1 MPKILSNPTETVPN
15 KKRFP
20 LLIFILT
27 ISFYIYT
34 LAPSLAWG
42 DGTKLQGDVI
52 AGESF
57 ILAEMP
63 RVQFNPDPYIFSK
76 VGVAA
81 WDHPL
86 YIIFGHLVVMAF
98 PFVDPLWLVNFIS
111 AIFGAASIALVF
123 YFCYRY
129 TSSLLV
135 SLYASLSLAVSHTFW
150 WHSSSPEVYT
160 MFAFLLL
167 VSIYFY
173 ERFEQTGKYSS
184 LGYSAFF
191 LGLAASNHLLAFL
204 AFPALALYY
213 FFTGTYKQFHIS
225 SLRKL
230 YIPILGFLAGF
241 TVYIIQF
248 IRVSRSIPLD
258 EIMGPVIGSTFL
270 SQLIKFTPA
279 LLGESILTYL
289 FFLTVQFGPIGIFFG
304 AWGIKQIRRID
315 DKLPRKM
322 IALFIVYTLFGI
334 LYKVTDQFAFFLSS
348 YVFWAI
354 FMGIGSDSVL
364 RLLPQKRRVL
374 PSAFLGLLLVAT
386 PFFYNAIPSLADR
399 NGINDASMG
408 IPQIGVG
415 VRNGLAYYINP
426 YKRGDF
432 NAYNFG
438 YETATNL
445 APDSIVIAEWYT
457 DTDEYF
463 VQRYF
468 TKVKAIRSDVSVL
481 GWPTQDPFSF
491 DPQLVLDVIEESFPE
506 HPIYLSSLSERFY
519 SASKLVDAYCIV
531 PENNL
536 YRLYSRSESEL
547 QCLTKESVTE

>member
-1 MPKILSNPTETVPN
+1 MPN
-15 KKRFP
+15 KRLFS
-20 LLIFILT
+20 LLIFVLSIG
-27 ISFYIYT
+27 FYIYT
-34 LAPSLAWG
+34 LSPSLAWG

-63 RVQFNPDPYIFSK
+63 REQFDPDPYIFSK

-86 YIIFGHLVVMAF
+86 YIILGHVLVKTF
-98 PFVDPLWLVNFIS
+98 SSIDSLWLVNFIS
-111 AIFGAASIALVF
+111 ALFGAASVALVF
-123 YFCYRY
+123 HFCYRY
-129 TSSLLV
+129 TQSLIA
-135 SLYASLSLAVSHTFW
+135 SCYASLSLAVSHTFW
-150 WHSSSPEVYT
+150 WNSSTPEVYT
-160 MFAFLLL
+160 VFVFLLL
-167 VSIYFY
+167 VSVHFF
-173 ERFEQTGKYSS
+173 ERFEDTGRYSF

-213 FFTGTYKQFHIS
+213 FFNGAYKQFSLS

-230 YIPILGFLAGF
+230 HIPILGFLAGF
-241 TVYIIQF
+241 MIYIIQF
-248 IRVSRSIPLD
+248 VRVTRSIPLD

-270 SQLIKFTPA
+270 SQLLKFTPA
-279 LLGESILTYL
+279 VLGESLLTYL
-289 FFLTVQFGPIGIFFG
+289 FFLTIQFGPIGIFLG
-304 AWGIKQIRRID
+304 AWGIRQLRHSD
-315 DKLPRKM
+315 DKLPMKM
-322 IALFIVYTLFGI
+322 LALFIVYTLFGV

-354 FMGIGSDSVL
+354 LMGIGSDSAL
-364 RLLPQKRRVL
+364 RLLPQNRRYL
-374 PSAFLGLLLVAT
+374 LSAFLGALLVAT
-386 PFFYNAIPSLADR
+386 PFFYTAVPSLADR
-399 NGINDASMG
+399 YGISDASMG

-432 NAYNFG
+432 DAYEFG
-438 YETATNL
+438 YRTVTALEPN
-445 APDSIVIAEWYT
+445 SIVIAEWYT

-463 VQRYF
+463 ILRYF

-481 GWPTQDPFSF
+481 GWPTHDPFSF
-491 DPQLVLDVIEESFPE
+491 DPQLVLDEIEDSFPE

-519 SASKLVDAYCIV
+519 SASTLIETYCIL
-531 PENNL
+531 PENDL
-536 YRLYSRSESEL
+536 YRLYPRTESEL
-547 QCLTKESVTE
+547 QCLGKDSITE

>member
-1 MPKILSNPTETVPN
+1 MTS
-15 KKRFP
+15 KKTFA

-63 RVQFNPDPYIFSK
+63 KEQFNPDPYIFSK

-86 YIIFGHLVVMAF
+86 YIIFGHLVVKAF

-111 AIFGAASIALVF
+111 AVFGAGSLVLVF
-123 YFCYRY
+123 HFCYQY
-129 TSSLLV
+129 TRSFIASS
-135 SLYASLSLAVSHTFW
+135 YASLSLAVSHTFW

-167 VSIYFY
+167 VGIYFY
-173 ERFEQTGKYSS
+173 EQFERTGKYSS
-184 LGYSAFF
+184 LGFSAFF

-204 AFPALALYY
+204 ALPALALYY
-213 FFTGTYKQFHIS
+213 LFNGAYKQFS
-225 SLRKL
+225 PSNLRKL
-230 YIPILGFLAGF
+230 YIPIFWFLAGF
-241 TVYIIQF
+241 MIYLIQF
-248 IRVSRSIPLD
+248 VRVSHSIPLD

-270 SQLIKFTPA
+270 SQLLKFTPA
-279 LLGESILTYL
+279 VLGESLLTYL
-289 FFLTVQFGPIGIFFG
+289 FFLTIQFGPIGILLG
-304 AWGIKQIRRID
+304 AWGIGRFRHMEN
-315 DKLPRKM
+315 KLPMKM
-322 IALFIVYTLFGI
+322 LALFIVYTLFGI

-354 FMGIGSDSVL
+354 FISIGSDSAL
-364 RLLPQKRRVL
+364 RLLPQKRRIL
-374 PSAFLGLLLVAT
+374 PSAFLSTLLAAT
-386 PFFYNAIPSLADR
+386 PFFYNAVPALADR

-408 IPQIGVG
+408 IPRVGIG

-432 NAYNFG
+432 DAYNFG
-438 YETATNL
+438 HETTTNL
-445 APDSIVIAEWYT
+445 APNSIVIAEWYT

-463 VQRYF
+463 VLRYF

-481 GWPTQDPFSF
+481 GWPTHDPFSF

-506 HPIYLSSLSERFY
+506 RPVYLSSLSERFY
-519 SASKLVDAYCIV
+519 SASGLVETYCIL

-536 YRLYSRSESEL
+536 YRLYPGPQNASE
-547 QCLTKESVTE
+547 CLTSESVTE

>member
-1 MPKILSNPTETVPN
+1 M
-15 KKRFP
+15 
-20 LLIFILT
+20 IFILT

-63 RVQFNPDPYIFSK
+63 KEQFNPDPYIFSK

-86 YIIFGHLVVMAF
+86 YIIFGHLVVNVF
-98 PFVDPLWLVNFIS
+98 PFVDSLWLVNFIS

-123 YFCYRY
+123 HFCYRY
-129 TSSLLV
+129 TSSLLA

-167 VSIYFY
+167 VSIYFFEKF
-173 ERFEQTGKYSS
+173 ERTGKHAP

-191 LGLAASNHLLAFL
+191 LGLAASNHLLAYL

-213 FFTGTYKQFHIS
+213 FFTGTYKRFSLS

-230 YIPILGFLAGF
+230 HIPILGFLLGF
-241 TVYIIQF
+241 LVYFIQF
-248 IRVSRSIPLD
+248 VRVSHSIPLD
-258 EIMGPVIGSTFL
+258 EIMGAVIGSTFL
-270 SQLIKFTPA
+270 SQLIKVTPA
-279 LLGESILTYL
+279 LLGESLLTYL

-304 AWGIKQIRRID
+304 IWGIRQIHRMD
-315 DKLPRKM
+315 DTASRKM

-354 FMGIGSDSVL
+354 FMGVGSDSAL
-364 RLLPQKRRVL
+364 HLLPQNRRAL
-374 PSAFLGLLLVAT
+374 PSAFLGTLLVAT

-415 VRNGLAYYINP
+415 VRNGLAYYVNP

-438 YETATNL
+438 YETTTNL
-445 APDSIVIAEWYT
+445 APNSIVIAEWYT

-463 VQRYF
+463 VLRYF

-491 DPQLVLDVIEESFPE
+491 DPQLVVDVIDVSFPE

-519 SASKLVDAYCIV
+519 SASKLIEVYCIL

-536 YRLYSRSESEL
+536 YRLYLKIDNNL
-547 QCLTKESVTE
+547 QCLEEDSVTE

>member
-1 MPKILSNPTETVPN
+1 VIN

-63 RVQFNPDPYIFSK
+63 KEQFNPDPYVFSK

-86 YIIFGHLVVMAF
+86 YIIFGHLVVKAF
-98 PFVDPLWLVNFIS
+98 PFIDSLWLVNFIS

-129 TSSLLV
+129 TNSFLA

-160 MFAFLLL
+160 MFTFLLL

-173 ERFEQTGKYSS
+173 EKFERTGKNAS

-204 AFPALALYY
+204 AFPALALYLI
-213 FFTGTYKQFHIS
+213 FSAAYKRFS
-225 SLRKL
+225 FASLQKI

-241 TVYIIQF
+241 MVYIIQF
-248 IRVSRSIPLD
+248 IRVSRSIPFD

-270 SQLIKFTPA
+270 SQLIKITPA
-279 LLGESILTYL
+279 LLGESLLTYL
-289 FFLTVQFGPIGIFFG
+289 SFLTAQFGPTGIFFG
-304 AWGIKQIRRID
+304 VWGIRQIRRMND
-315 DKLPRKM
+315 TSPRKM
-322 IALFIVYTLFGI
+322 ITLFIVYTLFGI

-354 FMGIGSDSVL
+354 FMGIGSDSAL
-364 RLLPQKRRVL
+364 RLLPQKRRAL
-374 PSAFLGLLLVAT
+374 PADFLGILLVAT
-386 PFFYNAIPSLADR
+386 PFFYNAVPSLADR

-438 YETATNL
+438 YETTTNL
-445 APDSIVIAEWYT
+445 PVNSIVIAEWYT

-463 VQRYF
+463 VLRYF
-468 TKVKAIRSDVSVL
+468 IKVKAIRSDVSVL

-491 DPQLVLDVIEESFPE
+491 DPQLVLDVVEDAFPD

-519 SASKLVDAYCIV
+519 SASNLIEMYCIV

-536 YRLYSRSESEL
+536 YRLYSKTDKNL
-547 QCLTKESVTE
+547 QCLTSESVTE